1 MQFTKVAAI
10 VLSLCTAAV
19 VGCGSTSTET
29 TMRQLGWIRFE
40 PNNAV
45 SAPDTVR
52 VGQPFDVTVTTWGS
66 GSRACNDPDG
76 TSVEY
81 VGSVARV
88 SVFVRVPR
96 GDVTCTDDLRSYPQ
110 RAVVRLTAPG
120 NAVIRLIG
128 AKSSHS
134 RPVVV
139 DSVERVVVV
148 VP

>member
-1 MQFTKVAAI
+1 MQITKVATMVI
-10 VLSLCTAAV
+10 SLCVAGV
-19 VGCGSTSTET
+19 VGCDSSTEPT
-29 TMRQLGWIRFE
+29 LRQLGWIGFE
-40 PNNAV
+40 PNRSV

-76 TSVEY
+76 TTVAY

-88 SVFVRVPR
+88 TAFVRVPR
-96 GDVTCTDDLRSYPQ
+96 GDVTCTRDLRSYPQ
-110 RAVVRLTAPG
+110 RAAVRLSSPG
-120 NAVIRLIG
+120 VAVIRLIG